1 MVTVHEPLLYGLPKH
16 NILKLFF
23 FCEELQG
30 YGFIHTSL
38 SLSDTSALLRDMVTI
53 PEFMAIQVLLAF

>member
-16 NILKLFF
+16 NILKLVFF
-23 FCEELQG
+23 EELQG